1 MATMIEKTAIIEF
14 GAVIGK
20 DCYIGHYAVIRPGAI
35 IGDHSHVRAH
45 CFIAAEAEVGK
56 HTQIMQ
62 FSNIC
67 RNAVVEDK
75 VFVGMGCLTA
85 NTKNI
90 AYLRDYEDINTPPRI
105 CYGAR
110 IGAGVRIAPGV
121 VIGENCVIGMGSVV
135 IKSTEPAYLYFGNPA
150 KKIRKVSPEEILKKI
165 NM

>member
-1 MATMIEKTAIIEF
+1 MSRIIESTAVIEP
-14 GAVIGK
+14 GAVLGI
-20 DCYIGHYAVIRPGAI
+20 DCYIGHFAVIRSKAI

-45 CFIAAEAEVGK
+45 CFIAAEAEIGK

-75 VFVGMGCLTA
+75 VFVGMRCMTT
-85 NTKNI
+85 NTRNI

-110 IGAGVRIAPGV
+110 IGAGVIILPGV
-121 VIGENCVIGMGSVV
+121 TIGENCFIGSGSVV
-135 IKSTEPAYLYFGNPA
+135 TKDTEAGYIYIGVPA
-150 KKIRKVSPEEILKKI
+150 KKIRRVSSEEILKK
-165 NM
+165 